1 MKIRLIMSINTSY
14 VMYVFLSAD
23 EVSRKRTKSGRK
35 DMTERKSKLGEREFT
50 GWPPCLPWGD
60 YAEELI
66 RLLLKGRRSETDS
79 CWLGCDAGEYCG
91 ETGESCEAGVLS
103 TCEPAEKEVH
113 AVLACEILS
122 TCEPEEKDEPAPN
135 HKIETPERSALL
147 TLAGVPSEGGRGLV
161 AE

>member
-1 MKIRLIMSINTSY
+1 MLAGLRC
-14 VMYVFLSAD
+14 
-23 EVSRKRTKSGRK
+23 GRILRR
-35 DMTERKSKLGEREFT
+35 DGRELR
-50 GWPPCLPWGD
+50 GL
-60 YAEELI
+60 
-66 RLLLKGRRSETDS
+66 
-79 CWLGCDAGEYCG
+79 
-91 ETGESCEAGVLS
+91 VLS

-147 TLAGVPSEGGRGLV
+147 TLAGVPSKGGRGLV